1 MTFNRGEF
9 SLRFG
14 VIFMFWVILLGCAGS
29 HALAADPVSWSITA
43 LKSPVAAGDTVIVT
57 VKARIDD
64 GWHIYGL
71 NNYISADGGGPQK
84 TEITIT
90 GTSLKLLGSRIRTSK
105 ALAVFD
111 SSFEVNVEKFK
122 HSAELYLPVTSSR
135 KLPAGTYTAEIVVYY
150 QACTSK
156 NCLPPKEVKIPLKV
170 EVVAAKVPATGVEPE
185 ESQQSDP
192 SDAPPST
199 QPATKDVPTDKTAKA
214 DNSGPVAP
222 VDATQDVPPSLMAL
236 ILLAMGFGASSWVM
250 PCVYP
255 MIPITVSFFT
265 KRSEKEHTRPIT
277 DSLVYSAGIM
287 STYIVFGAVAAIFF
301 GATAGRDFAS
311 NPWVNLV
318 LAALFVVI
326 AGNLFGMYEIALPAS
341 LVNSLNRKSSQTKG
355 YGASF
360 IMGMVFS
367 LTAFTCT
374 VPFIDLVGKISAG
387 GEWFR
392 PIIGMGVYSAVFA
405 LPFFL
410 LALFPSSLTR
420 LPKSGAWMNNIKV
433 VFGFVELAF
442 AVSYFARVDS
452 LAGLDIL
459 SREAVLSIWAG
470 CSLLI
475 TLYVL
480 GVYRMQLDG
489 NPGHIGGMR
498 AILAVVFAS
507 LTLYIFDGIKSSS
520 VGPLEP
526 FVYVESSN
534 TNVSAAGATSEMGRS
549 GGQNELYNGQW
560 LDDLDSA
567 LAIAKKINKPVFIDF
582 TGISC
587 TNCRW
592 MEKNMFPK
600 PEIRALMQQMVLVRA
615 YTDRRH
621 VSQDKKYQEMQ
632 EQRFH
637 STLLPLYVLLTPND
651 TFIASSTYTP
661 STQEFASFLKK
672 AVPGDVNISA
682 LSPAH

>member
-1 MTFNRGEF
+1 
-9 SLRFG
+9 
-14 VIFMFWVILLGCAGS
+14 
-29 HALAADPVSWSITA
+29 
-43 LKSPVAAGDTVIVT
+43 
-57 VKARIDD
+57 
-64 GWHIYGL
+64 
-71 NNYISADGGGPQK
+71 
-84 TEITIT
+84 
-90 GTSLKLLGSRIRTSK
+90 
-105 ALAVFD
+105 
-111 SSFEVNVEKFK
+111 
-122 HSAELYLPVTSSR
+122 
-135 KLPAGTYTAEIVVYY
+135 
-150 QACTSK
+150 
-156 NCLPPKEVKIPLKV
+156 
-170 EVVAAKVPATGVEPE
+170 
-185 ESQQSDP
+185 
-192 SDAPPST
+192 
-199 QPATKDVPTDKTAKA
+199 
-214 DNSGPVAP
+214 
-222 VDATQDVPPSLMAL
+222 
-236 ILLAMGFGASSWVM
+236 
-250 PCVYP
+250 
-255 MIPITVSFFT
+255 
-265 KRSEKEHTRPIT
+265 
-277 DSLVYSAGIM
+277 
-287 STYIVFGAVAAIFF
+287 
-301 GATAGRDFAS
+301 
-311 NPWVNLV
+311 
-318 LAALFVVI
+318 LFVVI